1 MSKCRCVGGLED
13 AWEEIQGTGGG
24 ETCGTPQNT
33 YWYCCHI
40 GIAVILVLLPYWYCC
55 HIGTAAI
62 LVLLSYCYCCH
73 IGITVILV
81 FLLYWCYFILPSSNQ
96 RVAMLRWTHNSTIAE
111 QKEYPRGKRIDYIL
125 HSAGRGRNCKVTQ
138 LSTCLK
144 FNPCREIIPWRKF
157 KQRNRFQVLECSLP
171 LPPAIPAS
179 LAALVGTACSYSGN
193 FFMIILG

>member
-1 MSKCRCVGGLED
+1 MRCQNADALE
-13 AWEEIQGTGGG
+13 ALKTLGRKFKAQEG
-24 ETCGTPQNT
+24 
-33 YWYCCHI
+33 
-40 GIAVILVLLPYWYCC
+40 ARLVELLKT

-62 LVLLSYCYCCH
+62 LV
-73 IGITVILV
+73 
-81 FLLYWCYFILPSSNQ
+81 FLLYCCCYFILPSSNQ
-96 RVAMLRWTHNSTIAE
+96 RVSMLRWTHNSTIAE

-157 KQRNRFQVLECSLP
+157 TQRNRFQVLECSLP